1 MDDRD
6 DWVQNP
12 FSGRPVRKTLA
23 LAAVALGFAGLA
35 TSCGPKSSPQSG
47 DAWELGT
54 RAVAALAATAAAKT
68 PAWLSATP
76 TPAGPPADTASLD
89 LLIAAL
95 YEGVSHGPDG
105 EPDWARLEP
114 LFLPGAR
121 LTPPRPM
128 GDPSFRALSFDEFRE
143 AVRQGIAARREQKKP
158 TGFFES
164 EIGREAVPFGHMTQ
178 ILSAYEARFGKDD
191 PKPFLRGVN
200 AIQVVRVENDRWVI
214 VSIVWDTERAEEPI
228 PERLLRRD

>member
-1 MDDRD
+1 
-6 DWVQNP
+6 
-12 FSGRPVRKTLA
+12 L
-23 LAAVALGFAGLA
+23 
-35 TSCGPKSSPQSG
+35 
-47 DAWELGT
+47 ELGA
-54 RAVAALAATAAAKT
+54 RVAAALAATAAAKT
-68 PAWLSATP
+68 PAWPFATP
-76 TPAGPPADTASLD
+76 TPVGPPADHASVD

-95 YEGVSHGPDG
+95 YEGVSHGPDR

-143 AVRQGIAARREQKKP
+143 AVRQGIASRREQGKP

-164 EIGREAVPFGHMTQ
+164 EIGREAAPFGHMTQ
-178 ILSAYEARFGKDD
+178 LLSAYEARFGKDD